1 MEKADSN
8 TVEITLEHPFTLPT
22 GARLEKV
29 TVRRPKVRDMKNA
42 QKRGGSAEEKELVLF
57 AAICEPA
64 LTPEDFEEMDLE
76 DYGQLQRTFRRMLDG
91 HGNPLGG
98 GGAAG

>member
-8 TVEITLEHPFTLPT
+8 TVEIALKHPVTLPT
-22 GARLEKV
+22 GARLDRV

-42 QKRGGSAEEKELVLF
+42 QKRGGSAEERELVLF
-57 AAICEPA
+57 SAICEPA

-76 DYGQLQRTFRRMLDG
+76 DYGQIQRTFRRMLG
-91 HGNPLGG
+91 GRGEPLGG